1 MCMLQPYLPSI
12 VTNLIQLHL
21 LDSDQYVAKRFYQL
35 ETDAVDSAI
44 SLDDNRIEVESEVIR
59 LAQGKWF
66 LDAFYRFCKGY
77 KEVSFADAFL
87 AVEIKKPS
95 KASGLASIP
104 DEQEEGLTWIVERKR
119 PTTVIKFSGT
129 LIHHSHRTDLRSATI
144 SAFAHFVYGYSN
156 KSLVFA
162 DLQGTPSRIKGKDGL
177 VLFDLMT
184 HTISEDSGVGDFGLE
199 GIKTFLN
206 GHKCSKVCSTLGTE
220 EQYRLSLPDV
230 EDEDGDG
237 CDQDQEDHEYDT
249 PLQVH
254 A

>member
-95 KASGLASIP
+95 KASGVASIP

-206 GHKCSKVCSTLGTE
+206 GHKCSKVCSTLGIE